1 MGNSIKKSSAAPTV
15 SQKNGCRNTVSSKI
29 WIVLFSRCD
38 SMDSKDRYT
47 SSAMKYLSALA
58 LALTLGSSMLI
69 VQAQPVP
76 PRGAG
81 GLTIE
86 QIIDIRHPSN
96 AVWSPDGQRVAFLSE
111 RAGIA
116 NIFVAN
122 AAAAPGA
129 ARPLTRFADGQGA
142 GFFWSADSQRVYFP
156 RSGDLWQVAV
166 SGGEPS
172 AVWST
177 PQGESGITP
186 SPDGTRVAFVRS
198 ASAGV
203 SGAAA
208 PAAGRGGRGA
218 GGGEL
223 WTRSL
228 ADGKETLVLRSTGT
242 PVGGV
247 GWSPDGQSLLYT
259 SGGQTIRHEQTPQ
272 YSGSKIIY
280 TISENVP
287 GETNLVPAAGGTPKS
302 LGAGAG
308 GGFGGRRWLD
318 ARHFVVDRTSAD
330 FKKRT
335 TSLVDI
341 GGGAAK
347 VLHEDVEE
355 RFWSI
360 TGDAGAGSQPSPDG
374 KWIAF
379 LSDRDGWDHLYVMPA
394 AGGAA
399 IQITKGKFEAW
410 RPQWSPDSTRIAFD
424 ANEPDHYGDR
434 HLYVA
439 TIGSDPARATM
450 ATITSGR
457 GADIGPQWSPDGT
470 RLVFQ
475 HTDPHN
481 SADIWFADVRASG
494 AGRSDLPITPV
505 RLSDSMPTGMDRSQ
519 FVEPESVSYAGP
531 DGQKVPAWLFVPKGL
546 DRTKKHPAIVWIHG
560 DGVNQ
565 GYDGWHVQR
574 NYAVY
579 YSFHQYLLQK
589 GYVVIMPDY
598 RGSIGYGKAWR
609 EGVYMDVGGKDAKDA
624 WMVTN
629 YLKTLPYVDMDRVGV
644 WGLSYGGFFTL
655 IAVTDQPKLFRA
667 AVDVAGVAD
676 YAMYYEDPYHGG
688 WTASRIGTPEQN
700 PKVYEGASPLS
711 HVDRLERPLLVLH
724 GTSDVN
730 VPYLHS
736 VRLIDELMKK
746 GKGGLVSFMTYPGE
760 FHYFTRE
767 HVLRDAWHRVEE
779 FFDANLKAGSTG
791 TQN

>member
-1 MGNSIKKSSAAPTV
+1 MKKA
-15 SQKNGCRNTVSSKI
+15 
-29 WIVLFSRCD
+29 
-38 SMDSKDRYT
+38 
-47 SSAMKYLSALA
+47 LSATA
-58 LALTLGSSMLI
+58 LVLTIAAVVFVAAAS
-69 VQAQPVP
+69 QPGA
-76 PRGAG
+76 PRAG
-81 GLTIE
+81 GRLTIE
-86 QIIDIRHPSN
+86 QLIDIRHPSN
-96 AVWSPDGQRVAFLSE
+96 ATWSPDGRHVAFLSE

-116 NIFVAN
+116 NIFVATVT
-122 AAAAPGA
+122 ASSAPPSMVRA
-129 ARPLTRFADGQGA
+129 LTKYGDGQG
-142 GFFWSADSQRVYFP
+142 GPFFWSGDSSRVYFA
-156 RSGDLWQVAV
+156 RQGDLWQAPL

-172 AVWST
+172 ALWST
-177 PQGESGITP
+177 PQGESGITL

-198 ASAGV
+198 LAAPAPG
-203 SGAAA
+203 AA
-208 PAAGRGGRGA
+208 PAATGRGGRGGGGA
-218 GGGEL
+218 GGGDL
-223 WTRSL
+223 IVRSL
-228 ADGKETLVLRSTGT
+228 ADGKEALVVRAGT
-242 PVGGV
+242 RAIGGLS
-247 GWSPDGQSLLYT
+247 WSPDGKAIVFT
-259 SGGQTIRHEQTPQ
+259 DNARTIRHEQTPP

-280 TISENVP
+280 TITENVA
-287 GETNLVPAAGGTPKS
+287 GETSVINADGTGLKS
-302 LGAGAG
+302 LGSG
-308 GGFGGRRWLD
+308 GGGGRRWLD
-318 ARHFVVDRTSAD
+318 AKHFLVERTSPD
-330 FKKRT
+330 FKRRT

-341 GGGAAK
+341 AGGEPK
-347 VLHEDVEE
+347 VLHEELAE
-355 RFWSI
+355 KFWSI
-360 TGDAGAGSQPSPDG
+360 TGDAGAQPSPDG

-379 LSDRDGWDHLYVMPA
+379 MSDRDGWDHVYVMRSA
-394 AGGAA
+394 SSAGERNDP
-399 IQITKGKFEAW
+399 IQITKGTFEVRA
-410 RPQWSPDSTRIAFD
+410 PQWSPDSTRIAFD
-424 ANEPDHYGDR
+424 ANEPEHYGDR

-439 TIGSDPARATM
+439 TIGADPARATI
-450 ATITSGR
+450 AAVTSGR
-457 GADIGPQWSPDGT
+457 GTDIAPQWSPDGT
-470 RLVFQ
+470 RLVYQ

-481 SADIWFADVRASG
+481 SADVWMVSAVRNPPSAV
-494 AGRSDLPITPV
+494 PV
-505 RLSDSMPTGMDRSQ
+505 RLSDSMPAAMDRGA
-519 FVEPESVSYAGP
+519 FVEPEQVSYAGP
-531 DGQKVPAWLFVPKGL
+531 DGQNVPAWLFVPKGL

-565 GYDGWHVQR
+565 GYDGWHLQR

-700 PKVYEGASPLS
+700 PKVYENASPLS

-736 VRLIDELMKK
+736 VRLIDELLKK
-746 GKGGLVSFMTYPGE
+746 GKGDLVAFMTYPGE

-767 HVLRDAWHRVEE
+767 HVLRDAWHRVED
-779 FFDANLKAGSTG
+779 FFDANLKTGSTA
-791 TQN
+791 TH

>member
-1 MGNSIKKSSAAPTV
+1 MK
-15 SQKNGCRNTVSSKI
+15 R
-29 WIVLFSRCD
+29 FSF
-38 SMDSKDRYT
+38 
-47 SSAMKYLSALA
+47 AV
-58 LALTLGSSMLI
+58 ALTLTVSALVFS
-69 VQAQPVP
+69 VYAAPQPAA
-76 PRGAG
+76 PRGG
-81 GLTIE
+81 GQLTIE
-86 QIIDIRHPSN
+86 QLIDIRHPSN
-96 AVWSPDGQRVAFLSE
+96 PVWAPDGRHVAFLSE

-116 NIFVAN
+116 NIFVADVT
-122 AAAAPGA
+122 AGSTAPGG
-129 ARPLTRFADGQGA
+129 ARALTRYADGQGG
-142 GFFWSADSQRVYFP
+142 GFFWSADSTRVYFA
-156 RSGDLWQVAV
+156 RGGDLWQVAL
-166 SGGEPS
+166 SGGDPS

-177 PQGESGITP
+177 PQAESGITP

-198 ASAGV
+198 AT
-203 SGAAA
+203 AAA
-208 PAAGRGGRGA
+208 AGAPAAPAGRGGRG
-218 GGGEL
+218 GGGGGDL
-223 WTRSL
+223 MIRTL
-228 ADGKETLVLRSTGT
+228 ADGHESLVVRADNH
-242 PVGGV
+242 VIGGL
-247 GWSPDGQSLLYT
+247 GWSPDGKAIVFSDNNR
-259 SGGQTIRHEQTPQ
+259 TIRHEQTPA

-287 GETNLVPAAGGTPKS
+287 GETDVVNVDGTGMKT
-302 LGAGAG
+302 LGSG

-318 ARHFVVDRTSAD
+318 AGHFLAERTSPD

-335 TSLVDI
+335 TSVVAI
-341 GGGAAK
+341 AGGEPK
-347 VLHEDVEE
+347 VLHEEVADK
-355 RFWSI
+355 FWSI
-360 TGDAGAGSQPSPDG
+360 TGDAGAQPSPDG

-379 LSDRDGWDHLYVMPA
+379 LSDRDGWDHVYVMRSASLSGERNEP
-394 AGGAA
+394 
-399 IQITKGKFEAW
+399 IQITKGKFEVRA
-410 RPQWSPDSTRIAFD
+410 PQWSPDGTRIAFD

-439 TIGSDPARATM
+439 SIGSDPAKATI
-450 ATITSGR
+450 AAITSGR
-457 GADIGPQWSPDGT
+457 GTDIAPQWSPDGT

-481 SADIWFADVRASG
+481 SADIWMADAKPS
-494 AGRSDLPITPV
+494 AKPV
-505 RLSDSMPTGMDRSQ
+505 RLSDSMPAAMDRAA
-519 FVEPESVSYAGP
+519 FVEPESVSYKGP
-531 DGQKVPAWLFVPKGL
+531 DGQTVPAWLFVPKGL

-688 WTASRIGTPEQN
+688 WTASRIGTPAQN
-700 PKVYEGASPLS
+700 PAVYANASPIS

-736 VRLIDELMKK
+736 VRLIDELLKK
-746 GKGGLVSFMTYPGE
+746 GKGDLVSFMTYPGE

-767 HVLRDAWHRVEE
+767 HVLRDAWHRVED
-779 FFDANLKAGSTG
+779 FFDANLKAGAVASH
-791 TQN
+791 